1 LAKINQGLQGLVAEV
16 TNRLR
21 KSNKV
26 ANVIQVQLKS
36 SDFQV
41 FSKQTT
47 LTEHIQNYE
56 QIWKD
61 WRNTDRD
68 VLSSVYYILTDR
80 PNLHH
85 ISRWITST
93 GIPEATGSTG
103 TA

>member
-1 LAKINQGLQGLVAEV
+1 LQGLVAEV

-56 QIWKD
+56 QIWPVVQQLIQELWDQK
-61 WRNTDRD
+61 
-68 VLSSVYYILTDR
+68 LLFVYL
-80 PNLHH
+80 L
-85 ISRWITST
+85 
-93 GIPEATGSTG
+93 
-103 TA
+103 